1 MNNKNDEDIQPLTP
15 EEIKAIGEIEI
26 GPTRHE
32 IFLNK
37 HYKKL
42 IAGGI
47 VFLLAAS
54 GAICYATYRQQEEE
68 QASAALVSSMKLQ
81 TPGSVASP
89 DAYDAAV
96 LTDIQNQHGKTP
108 SASTAALM
116 AALAQLNTEEG
127 RSAGLAQLE
136 TIAEQSPSDLIRARA
151 HAALA
156 AHYMSEG
163 VDDKAIAHWKA
174 VAGLPANPYTVV
186 ALISLGDLAK
196 NAGDTE
202 SARSYYKQ
210 AELQH
215 PASPLTRSG
224 VVELRSML
232 LEVDNPKPLAPPQAV
247 PPAPTTFG
255 TSITPAAPAGSTA
268 PFGTPGTPGTPGTT
282 IPGTTA
288 PAVPTPS
295 TLPETTTL
303 PTTTH

>member
-47 VFLLAAS
+47 VFLLVAS

-81 TPGSVASP
+81 APGSVASP
-89 DAYDAAV
+89 DAYDTTI
-96 LTDIQNQHGKTP
+96 LSDIRNQHAKTP

-127 RSAGLAQLE
+127 RNAGLSELE
-136 TIAEQSPSDLIRARA
+136 TIAEQSPSELIRARA

-156 AHYMSEG
+156 AYHMSEG
-163 VDDKAIAHWKA
+163 VDDKAVTHWKA
-174 VAGLPANPYTVV
+174 VAGLSDNPYSVI

-224 VVELRSML
+224 VIELRSML
-232 LEVDNPKPLAPPQAV
+232 LGVDNPKPLAPPQAAPSSPAV
-247 PPAPTTFG
+247 PGSPLAPT
-255 TSITPAAPAGSTA
+255 APAGNTA
-268 PFGTPGTPGTPGTT
+268 PFGTLGTPAAT
-282 IPGTTA
+282 IPGTAA
-288 PAVPTPS
+288 PAAPTPS